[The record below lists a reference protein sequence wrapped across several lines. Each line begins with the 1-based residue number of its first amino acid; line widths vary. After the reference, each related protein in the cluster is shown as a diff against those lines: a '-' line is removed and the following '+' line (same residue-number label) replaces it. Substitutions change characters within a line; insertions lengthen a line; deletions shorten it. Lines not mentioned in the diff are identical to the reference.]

1 VPGRF
6 YLVTRGDLPPG
17 TQACQAAHAA
27 VEFALTFPDIANTA
41 PVVVLLAASDEL
53 SLSWLRADAVTA
65 GLRITSFHEP
75 DLGDALTAI
84 ALEPAGR
91 RLVAGLPL
99 ALAGSLTPTCRGEVR
114 T

>member
-1 VPGRF
+1 
-6 YLVTRGDLPPG
+6 
-17 TQACQAAHAA
+17 
-27 VEFALTFPDIANTA
+27 
-41 PVVVLLAASDEL
+41 VVVLAASDEL

-65 GLRITSFHEP
+65 GLRVATFHEP

-84 ALEPAGR
+84 ALEPTAR

-99 ALAGSLTPTCRGEVR
+99 ALANCLTPTRRGEVR